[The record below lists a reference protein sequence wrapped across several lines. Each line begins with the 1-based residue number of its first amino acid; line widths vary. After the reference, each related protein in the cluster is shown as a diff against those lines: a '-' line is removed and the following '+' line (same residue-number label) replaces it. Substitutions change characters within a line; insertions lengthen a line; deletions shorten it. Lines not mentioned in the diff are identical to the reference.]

1 LFRRSVERCLLGLA
15 LLAAAPAC
23 AETWFE
29 AAWRHLERGH
39 VPEARRMLERE
50 IKARPRNLDARYDLA
65 VLLERMGHEQ
75 EAKRLYEENLKKGW
89 HLPTVVNLAAMLRRH
104 GRIAEAKELLEH
116 ATKHFRHE
124 AAPWYLLAELAES
137 EGRMKEAEA
146 DYRKAV
152 RADPLNGY
160 ARIRLARFLAHR
172 HRGKEAVAEAKRA
185 LELAPDCASCL
196 IIAGDIFRSNRD
208 LRRALAAWQKAEAI
222 EPRRAT
228 RRRIIR
234 ALASLGRTKEAA
246 IMRRALAAEPETPQP

>member
-1 LFRRSVERCLLGLA
+1 MFRRNVECGLLA
-15 LLAAAPAC
+15 LILFAATPAV

-50 IKARPRNLDARYDLA
+50 IKVRPRNLDARYDLA

-75 EAKRLYEENLKKGW
+75 EAQRLYQENLKKGW
-89 HLPTVVNLAAMLRRH
+89 HLPTVVNLTAMWRRH
-104 GRIAEAKELLEH
+104 GRIADAETLLERA
-116 ATKHFRHE
+116 ATHFRHE

-137 EGRMKEAEA
+137 QGRFQEAET

-160 ARIRLARFLAHR
+160 ARIRLARFLSNR
-172 HRGKEAVAEAKRA
+172 HRGNEAVAEAERA
-185 LELAPDCASCL
+185 LELAPDCAPCL
-196 IIAGDIFRSNRD
+196 VIAGDIFQTHHD

-222 EPRRAT
+222 EPRRDT
-228 RRRIIR
+228 RRRIIGALVALGKTQEAAVMQR
-234 ALASLGRTKEAA
+234 ALT
-246 IMRRALAAEPETPQP
+246 AETERIQP